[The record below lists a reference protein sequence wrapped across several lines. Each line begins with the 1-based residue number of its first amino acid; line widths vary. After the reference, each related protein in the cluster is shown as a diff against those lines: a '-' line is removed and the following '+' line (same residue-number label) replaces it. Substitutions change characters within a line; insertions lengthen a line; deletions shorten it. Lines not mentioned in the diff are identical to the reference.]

1 MEAAANAA
9 DATALEAARARLRQA
24 EDERAQARV
33 RLEAAQTARVAAER
47 AAVEA
52 QAALRETEAARERLS
67 ADAADDH
74 IDLSDLPA
82 AEGDI
87 SELRAAAL
95 ELRERLHRLG
105 PIQPEAADEHA
116 AELERYDSLETQIVD
131 LEATEKRLR
140 AAERELETLI
150 DSRFR
155 AAFGK
160 VDAAFQRYFRL
171 MFRGGHAKL
180 ALTDEGPTESDD
192 SDGDDDAEADAPP
205 PGVDITAQ
213 PPGKR
218 VANLSLLSGGERALT
233 AIALLFA
240 LLEIRPVPFCVLDEV
255 DAALDEAN
263 VERFVQAL
271 KERAADI
278 QFVVITHNRRT
289 IEEADA
295 IYGVTMGTDG
305 LSKILSV
312 RLDDIDSA

>member
-1 MEAAANAA
+1 
-9 DATALEAARARLRQA
+9 
-24 EDERAQARV
+24 
-33 RLEAAQTARVAAER
+33 
-47 AAVEA
+47 
-52 QAALRETEAARERLS
+52 
-67 ADAADDH
+67 
-74 IDLSDLPA
+74 
-82 AEGDI
+82 
-87 SELRAAAL
+87 
-95 ELRERLHRLG
+95 
-105 PIQPEAADEHA
+105 
-116 AELERYDSLETQIVD
+116 
-131 LEATEKRLR
+131 
-140 AAERELETLI
+140 
-150 DSRFR
+150 
-155 AAFGK
+155 
-160 VDAAFQRYFRL
+160 

-180 ALTDEGPTESDD
+180 TLTDEGPTESDD

-312 RLDDIDSA
+312 RLDDIDAA